1 VGQSGVSA
9 AGRVCYRLNGLAVAV
24 ELGTL
29 SVEEMRDTL
38 LGHIEAIDGV
48 PYSMVKEV
56 QYVWAQLTRA
66 VESGDQKSVDV
77 NVLGDWL
84 RHWAE
89 RVSNGSA

>member
-1 VGQSGVSA
+1 MSNTHLVD
-9 AGRVCYRLNGLAVAV
+9 RLNGLADAV

-29 SVEEMRDTL
+29 SVDEMRDTL

-48 PYSMVKEV
+48 PYSMVKEA
-56 QYVWAQLTRA
+56 QYVWAQLTKA
-66 VESGDQKSVDV
+66 VESGDQQSVDV